1 MESKKKRVYEAVVD
15 PCFIKL

>member
-1 MESKKKRVYEAVVD
+1 MESKKRVYEAVVD